1 MTENSNLNSKK
12 VGYFA
17 EIEKTACNKKKA
29 IKSKTR
35 LSIFVSLNS

>member
-17 EIEKTACNKKKA
+17 EIEKTACQQKE
-29 IKSKTR
+29 SD
-35 LSIFVSLNS
+35 